1 MTEPLSDPL
10 SQAAEWWMI
19 PQRIWAGPKRWLKQY
34 ALPMRGPVAAGGGPV
49 PVAQIPAGAR
59 TQEFEDDFIIPG
71 LQDAHVHSGLIDL
84 KEIRSRAI
92 SAALDLGGVPD
103 RVATLRLESLDPDSG
118 LPTLEIVGA
127 FLTAPGGYPSDRSWA
142 APGSWR
148 EVHSA
153 ADAEAA
159 VAEQVAVGAS
169 AIKVAINVE
178 AGPVLAP
185 PVLAALVA
193 ATHATGRRV
202 IAHAQGAGAVQM
214 ALDGGVDVLAHTPWT
229 ERLEPGL
236 LRDCA
241 AQTTWISTLTIHPP
255 GSPEE
260 GTAYWNLDGFLG
272 QGGLLRYGTD
282 MGNGP
287 VTPTIHTRET
297 MLFQNLGLTV
307 DDVLA
312 SMTGPML
319 GPAPGDKSVQSR
331 FVAGVAPAVLHSP
344 PRRNDRYVGYTLA
357 QAEVFSNQCVDDEQV
372 RWQKWHR
379 YDRGEQ

>member
-1 MTEPLSDPL
+1 MTEPPADPL
-10 SQAAEWWMI
+10 SQAAEWWII
-19 PQRIWAGPKRWLKQY
+19 PQRIWAGRWRKQY
-34 ALPMRGPVAAGGGPV
+34 ALPMRGPVAAGGDPV
-49 PVAQIPAGAR
+49 PIAQIPAGAR
-59 TQEFEDDFIIPG
+59 IQEFEDDIILPG
-71 LQDAHVHSGLIDL
+71 LQDAHVHTGLINV
-84 KEIRSRAI
+84 KELRTRAI
-92 SAALDLGGVPD
+92 SAVLDLGGVPD
-103 RVATLRLESLDPDSG
+103 RVAGLRLESLDPDSG

-127 FLTAPGGYPSDRSWA
+127 FLTAPGGYPSDRAWA
-142 APGSWR
+142 ASGSWR

-159 VAEQVAVGAS
+159 VAEQVAIGAG

-178 AGPVLAP
+178 AGPVLEP
-185 PVLAALVA
+185 PVLAALVT

-202 IAHAQGAGAVQM
+202 IAHAQGAGAVQL
-214 ALDGGVDVLAHTPWT
+214 ALDAGVDVLAHTPWT

-241 AQTTWISTLTIHPP
+241 AQTTWISTLTIHRP
-255 GSPEE
+255 GGPEE
-260 GTAYWNLDGFLG
+260 GAAYWNLDGFLG

-297 MLFQNLGLTV
+297 MLFQNLGLSV

-331 FVAGVAPAVLHSP
+331 FVAGVAPATLHNRI
-344 PRRNDRYVGYTLA
+344 RRNERPVGPFLA
-357 QAEVFSNQCVDDEQV
+357 QAQVFSSKYVDDEQE

-379 YDRGEQ
+379 FTRGEQ